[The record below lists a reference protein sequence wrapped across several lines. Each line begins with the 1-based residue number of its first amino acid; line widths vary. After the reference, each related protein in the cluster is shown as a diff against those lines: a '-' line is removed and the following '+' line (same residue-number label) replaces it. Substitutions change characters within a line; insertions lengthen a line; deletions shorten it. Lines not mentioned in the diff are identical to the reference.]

1 MADSADPTT
10 GSETIALTIADGVAT
25 LLLNRPDKLNAF
37 TDPMLAA
44 LLKGLRQ
51 CERDA
56 AVRAVV
62 ITGAGRAFSAGQDLA
77 DVQDRSHGLSFRDHL
92 EATYNRIVRAIRQL
106 EKPVVAGVNGVAAGA
121 GASLAF
127 ACDIRL
133 AAESAKFAT
142 AFGLVGLVPDS
153 GATWVLPRYLGY
165 ARAFELYA
173 TGGRLTAAEAH
184 AAGLVNHV
192 VPDEEL
198 ATRTAALAAQLAA
211 GPTKAFGLTKRAMQR
226 AEGGSLDAALD
237 YEAQLQEIAGG
248 TADHAEGVAA
258 FLEKRPPRFAGR

>member
-1 MADSADPTT
+1 MADSPPAAT
-10 GSETIALTIADGVAT
+10 GSETVTLAVADGVAT
-25 LLLNRPDKLNAF
+25 LTLNRPDKLNAF
-37 TDPMLAA
+37 TDEMLGA
-44 LLKGLRQ
+44 LLTGLRA

-62 ITGAGRAFSAGQDLA
+62 LTGAGRAFSAGQDLS
-77 DVQDRSHGLSFRDHL
+77 DVRERGHGLSFREHL
-92 EATYNRIVRAIRQL
+92 EATYNRIVRAIRGL
-106 EKPVVAGVNGVAAGA
+106 EKPVIGSVNGVAAGA

-133 AAESAKFAT
+133 AAESARFAT

-153 GATWVLPRYLGY
+153 GATWFLPRHLGF

-173 TGGRLTAAEAH
+173 TGGKLSAAEAH

-192 VPDEEL
+192 VPDDDL
-198 ATRTAALAAQLAA
+198 AARTAALAAQLAA
-211 GPTKAFGLTKRAMQR
+211 GPTKAFGLTKRAMNR
-226 AEGGSLDAALD
+226 AAAGSLDDALD
-237 YEAQLQEIAGG
+237 YEAQLQQIAGA